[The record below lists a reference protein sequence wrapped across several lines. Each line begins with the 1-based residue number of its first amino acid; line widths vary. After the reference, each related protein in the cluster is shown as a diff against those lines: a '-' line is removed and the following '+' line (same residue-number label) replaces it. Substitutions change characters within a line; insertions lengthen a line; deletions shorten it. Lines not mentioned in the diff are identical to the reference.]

1 MEAFI
6 VLASGICAL
15 IGVSVSR
22 FGDSD
27 LDRAIKEAD
36 RATQGR
42 RKMGKALGHE

>member
-1 MEAFI
+1 MEAF
-6 VLASGICAL
+6 VVMASAICAL

-22 FGDSD
+22 FGSSD

-36 RATQGR
+36 RASEGR